1 MDKKIIIAALL
12 VFCAAM
18 IGLTSGRI
26 NSSTVVLIP
35 LGLIGASLVFF
46 SRGILIFLTILC
58 LSSAGIPFF
67 GIGKIAL
74 QLRWVLFG
82 IFCLHIFGD
91 IFLGRTVRRIKLFD
105 ALALV
110 FIAYAFMS
118 MSYSLSPLLTLERST
133 TILLLYI
140 VVFWVIWKY
149 AYEQGPEKVIHIILN
164 AMCVVFLIGL
174 SLIFLSPIKP
184 FMGGR
189 FFGLMGNPNGL
200 GILSALVLPISLWQF
215 LETKKNSALFLFLA
229 ILVSLLL
236 SGARGP
242 INATIFG
249 LGYFI
254 YIRSKKHTPA
264 AFFSWVSFILV
275 FIWLIET
282 SAKQLF
288 KAYARVESLSI
299 LGGRM
304 EAWKV
309 AINLFL
315 EKPIFG
321 YGFGVEDKIF
331 ASKKVV
337 FHVHSGEYVHNS
349 FLGISVQLGLLG
361 FVIFFLPLFLLL
373 FKELFYRQEP
383 RAVPL
388 LRYALRASL
397 IAGLFCCMSESW
409 IYSVGSGVVLP
420 FWTMVMLLVFYSY
433 RDGEEGL
440 NLR

>member
-1 MDKKIIIAALL
+1 MDKKIIVAAFL
-12 VFCAAM
+12 AAFAVM
-18 IGLTSGRI
+18 LGVIFGRI
-26 NSSTVVLIP
+26 NQPTLILLP
-35 LGLIGASLVFF
+35 LGLLGVSLVFF

-82 IFCLHIFGD
+82 IFCLYAFGD

-118 MSYSLSPLLTLERST
+118 MSYSPYPRLTLERST
-133 TILLLYI
+133 TILLSYI

-149 AYEQGPEKVIHIILN
+149 AHEQGPEKVIRIILN
-164 AMCVVFLIGL
+164 AMWVIFLIGL

-200 GILSALVLPISLWQF
+200 GVLSALVLPISLWQF
-215 LETKKNSALFLFLA
+215 LETKKNSALFLFFA
-229 ILVSLLL
+229 ILISLLL

-264 AFFSWVSFILV
+264 VFFSWATFILV

-282 SAKQLF
+282 SAKQFF
-288 KAYARVESLSI
+288 KAYIRVGSLSI
-299 LGGRM
+299 LGGRI
-304 EAWKV
+304 EAWMAAV
-309 AINLFL
+309 NLFL

-331 ASKKVV
+331 ALKKVV

-349 FLGISVQLGLLG
+349 FLGILVQLGLLG
-361 FVIFFLPLFLLL
+361 FVIFFVPLFLLL
-373 FKELFYRQEP
+373 FKELFYRQED
-383 RAVPL
+383 RVVPL

-397 IAGLFCCMSESW
+397 IVGLFCCMSESW
-409 IYSVGSGVVLP
+409 IYSVGSGVMLP
-420 FWTMVMLLVFYSY
+420 FWIMAMLLVFYCY
-433 RDGEEGL
+433 RDKEEAT
-440 NLR
+440 